1 MQQKVPKQNQ
11 LKNQSKTNPKIKKSK
26 SKKEGNPTVLEMFNF
41 ITKTKDAN
49 TTDGKTINKNENDV
63 GVHSLDKKL
72 NETKMHIDIDLESKH
87 YNPTSNI
94 ETMTSEEEDID
105 TPSDD
110 DEVSPGDDKEENEE
124 QMEALNKESAKKNDA
139 ANTEEEKDVVITTVK
154 ENKLVFFQEMADKF
168 TDPEIEYLGEVK
180 SNNNQVYDKAFKL
193 EKDENDTP
201 KIANDTTIKDEY
213 EEKFNKQEEKLNEQ
227 ARQMETMK
235 AQLAILLSNKNTTT
249 SDEVASNESEE
260 LETNLSQLSD
270 LSKLIDKTP
279 VGTSV
284 LPDTICLSGDE
295 LNDESQL
302 SPSSRLQ
309 NISGIKRKMTEN
321 ENLQKIIKITNANDE
336 FYTPDLLNVHKL
348 SSSEGES
355 VETVTDEYDKG
366 FEPKTPPPKKFK
378 NLTKKT
384 RDTLRKY
391 PKEMHSH
398 DVSNLL
404 KMGGDPKPNGDT
416 DIEIVE
422 SSDNDDTSPKIKRGK
437 KIKEEISKNA
447 DTMESSETNF
457 KPHKGGASSSL
468 ESRMRNL
475 DHSPNYQSNKKPA
488 GFQSNEFVDQNA
500 HIDLPVDFW
509 KEYPWADQFASIC
522 SPRDLDYFA
531 DLHNV
536 KHLRDKIAPWFTT
549 IKPLDPYDRRYFTI
563 WIDDEQ
569 YVSRARACSK
579 GNYFRSRQYPTE
591 DECLVCGKLLI
602 TTFHCFMPVYKW
614 QDPNTVNKIDVWKM
628 KNSWLKVCYLHFRRS
643 TGVELIPNRNPQYFG
658 QPDTRRRK
666 PQRTQQT
673 LAPRALS
680 FSDGN
685 LEIPGEF

>member
-1 MQQKVPKQNQ
+1 
-11 LKNQSKTNPKIKKSK
+11 
-26 SKKEGNPTVLEMFNF
+26 
-41 ITKTKDAN
+41 
-49 TTDGKTINKNENDV
+49 
-63 GVHSLDKKL
+63 VHSLDKT
-72 NETKMHIDIDLESKH
+72 NHETKMHIDIDLETKN
-87 YNPTSNI
+87 YNPTSDI
-94 ETMTSEEEDID
+94 ETMTSEDD
-105 TPSDD
+105 TPSE
-110 DEVSPGDDKEENEE
+110 DEEGLPGTDEEENEE
-124 QMEALNKESAKKNDA
+124 QIGVLNKVSAKKSDA
-139 ANTEEEKDVVITTVK
+139 ANKEEDKDVVVTKVK
-154 ENKLVFFQEMADKF
+154 ENKLVFYQEMADKF
-168 TDPEIEYLGEVK
+168 TDPEIEYLGEMK
-180 SNNNQVYDKAFKL
+180 SNNNQISDKAFKL
-193 EKDENDTP
+193 EKDEGDTP
-201 KIANDTTIKDEY
+201 KIANDTTVKDEY

-235 AQLAILLSNKNTTT
+235 AQLAILLSNQNTIT
-249 SDEVASNESEE
+249 SDEIASNDSEE
-260 LETNLSQLSD
+260 LETNLSQLSA

-279 VGTSV
+279 EGTSI
-284 LPDTICLSGDE
+284 LPDTICLSGEE

-302 SPSSRLQ
+302 SPSSRPP
-309 NISGIKRKMTEN
+309 NISGIKRKMTKN
-321 ENLQKIIKITNANDE
+321 EKLQKIIKITNANDE
-336 FYTPDLLNVHKL
+336 FYTPDLLTGHEF

-355 VETVTDEYDKG
+355 VETVTNVNDEDS
-366 FEPKTPPPKKFK
+366 EPKTPPPKKFK

-384 RDTLRKY
+384 RNTLKKY

-404 KMGGDPKPNGDT
+404 NRGTSKPNGDT

-422 SSDNDDTSPKIKRGK
+422 NSDDDDTSTKTKRVKSNKEKI
-437 KIKEEISKNA
+437 SNNA
-447 DTMESSETNF
+447 DKMESSEPSF

-468 ESRMRNL
+468 ESRMLNL
-475 DHSPNYQSNKKPA
+475 EQSPSHQSNKKPA

-500 HIDLPVDFW
+500 HIDLPADFW
-509 KEYPWADQFASIC
+509 KDYEWADKLASIC

-549 IKPLDPYDRRYFTI
+549 IKPLDPYDKRYYTI

-579 GNYFRSRQYPTE
+579 GNYFRSRKYPIE

-614 QDPNTVNKIDVWKM
+614 QDPDTVDKVDIWRM

-643 TGVELIPNRNPQYFG
+643 TGVEWIPNRNPQYFV

-666 PQRTQQT
+666 PQRTQPT
-673 LAPRALS
+673 LAPKALS

-685 LEIPGEF
+685 LEIPEEF